1 MSDFDINN
9 YSQSSSESES
19 QTTNSLSSQSTD
31 SDYIPSQTPE
41 SEDYT
46 SYESSELQT
55 PTESE
60 YSTESQYSQC
70 SSLE

>member
-1 MSDFDINN
+1 MSQVEKSI
-9 YSQSSSESES
+9 YEESSENDSL
-19 QTTNSLSSQSTD
+19 TDTLSSQNTE

-46 SYESSELQT
+46 SYESSEPLT
-55 PTESE
+55 PSESSDSE
-60 YSTESQYSQC
+60 YSLN

>member
-1 MSDFDINN
+1 MSSAENSI
-9 YSQSSSESES
+9 YTESSCGSESDS
-19 QTTNSLSSQSTD
+19 LLTNSLSSQSTD

-41 SEDYT
+41 TESYT
-46 SYESSELQT
+46 SYESSELST

-60 YSTESQYSQC
+60 YSLN

>member
-1 MSDFDINN
+1 MSSVENSIYTESNG
-9 YSQSSSESES
+9 SESDS
-19 QTTNSLSSQSTD
+19 SLTNSLSSQSID

-41 SEDYT
+41 SESYT
-46 SYESSELQT
+46 SYESSEPPT

-60 YSTESQYSQC
+60 YSLC

>member
-1 MSDFDINN
+1 MSQVEKSI
-9 YSQSSSESES
+9 YEESSEN
-19 QTTNSLSSQSTD
+19 NSLTDLLSSQSTE

-46 SYESSELQT
+46 SYTSSEPLTPSESSD
-55 PTESE
+55 SE
-60 YSTESQYSQC
+60 YSLN

>member
-1 MSDFDINN
+1 MSSVENSI
-9 YSQSSSESES
+9 YIESSGSESV
-19 QTTNSLSSQSTD
+19 NSLSSQSID

-41 SEDYT
+41 SESYT
-46 SYESSELQT
+46 SYESSEPST

-60 YSTESQYSQC
+60 YSSY

>member
-1 MSDFDINN
+1 MSSLENNN
-9 YSQSSSESES
+9 YTESSGSE
-19 QTTNSLSSQSTD
+19 TDNSLSSQSTD

-41 SEDYT
+41 SESYT
-46 SYESSELQT
+46 SYESSKPLT

-60 YSTESQYSQC
+60 YSSY

>member
-1 MSDFDINN
+1 MSSVENSI
-9 YSQSSSESES
+9 YEESSCESEFN
-19 QTTNSLSSQSTD
+19 NSLSSQSTD

-41 SEDYT
+41 TESYT
-46 SYESSELQT
+46 SYESSEPPT

-60 YSTESQYSQC
+60 YSLN

>member
-1 MSDFDINN
+1 MSQVEKSI
-9 YSQSSSESES
+9 YEESSENES
-19 QTTNSLSSQSTD
+19 LTDSLSSQSTD

-46 SYESSELQT
+46 SYESSEPLT
-55 PTESE
+55 PSESLDSE
-60 YSTESQYSQC
+60 YSLN

>member
-1 MSDFDINN
+1 MSSVENSI
-9 YSQSSSESES
+9 YTESSGSESD
-19 QTTNSLSSQSTD
+19 NFLSSQSTD

-41 SEDYT
+41 SESYT
-46 SYESSELQT
+46 SYESSEPPT

-60 YSTESQYSQC
+60 YSLN

>member
-1 MSDFDINN
+1 MSNTENN
-9 YSQSSSESES
+9 SYTQTDSESETDS
-19 QTTNSLSSQSTD
+19 QLTNSLSSQSTD

-41 SEDYT
+41 SEGYT
-46 SYESSELQT
+46 SYESSELET

-60 YSTESQYSQC
+60 YSTDN

>member
-1 MSDFDINN
+1 MSSVENSI
-9 YSQSSSESES
+9 YTESSESE
-19 QTTNSLSSQSTD
+19 TYNSLSSQSIN

-41 SEDYT
+41 SESYT
-46 SYESSELQT
+46 SYESSEPPT

-60 YSTESQYSQC
+60 HSSY

>member
-1 MSDFDINN
+1 MSQIEKSI
-9 YSQSSSESES
+9 YEESSENDSL
-19 QTTNSLSSQSTD
+19 TDSLSSQSTD

-46 SYESSELQT
+46 SYENSEPLTPSESSD
-55 PTESE
+55 SE
-60 YSTESQYSQC
+60 YSLN

>member
-1 MSDFDINN
+1 MSQVEKSI
-9 YSQSSSESES
+9 YQESSENDSL
-19 QTTNSLSSQSTD
+19 TDSLSSQSTE

-46 SYESSELQT
+46 SYESSEPLT
-55 PTESE
+55 PSESSDSE
-60 YSTESQYSQC
+60 YSLN

>member
-1 MSDFDINN
+1 MSQVEKSI
-9 YSQSSSESES
+9 YEESSENDSL
-19 QTTNSLSSQSTD
+19 TDSLSSQSTE

-46 SYESSELQT
+46 SYESSEPLT
-55 PTESE
+55 PSELSDSE
-60 YSTESQYSQC
+60 YSLN

>member
-1 MSDFDINN
+1 MSQVEKSI
-9 YSQSSSESES
+9 YEESSENDSLL
-19 QTTNSLSSQSTD
+19 TDSLSSQSTG

-46 SYESSELQT
+46 SYESSEPLT
-55 PTESE
+55 PSESSDPE
-60 YSTESQYSQC
+60 HSLN

>member
-1 MSDFDINN
+1 MSSAENSIYTESD
-9 YSQSSSESES
+9 SSL
-19 QTTNSLSSQSTD
+19 TNSLSSQSTD

-41 SEDYT
+41 TESYT
-46 SYESSELQT
+46 SYESSEPPT

-60 YSTESQYSQC
+60 YSSN

>member
-1 MSDFDINN
+1 MSQVEKSI
-9 YSQSSSESES
+9 YEESSENDSL
-19 QTTNSLSSQSTD
+19 TDSLSSQNTD

-46 SYESSELQT
+46 SYESSEPLT

-60 YSTESQYSQC
+60 YSTDSEYS
-70 SSLE
+70 LI

>member
-1 MSDFDINN
+1 MSQVEKSI
-9 YSQSSSESES
+9 YEESSENNSL
-19 QTTNSLSSQSTD
+19 TDSLSSQNTD

-46 SYESSELQT
+46 SYTSSEPLT
-55 PTESE
+55 PSESLDSE
-60 YSTESQYSQC
+60 YSLN